1 FGWNEVK
8 LPLGSLT
15 ARNVPKSGNPLLVV
29 CEGVAPDARAEL
41 VEGLNVRLLALS
53 VRLALHLR
61 VGVRGIPSW
70 NDMAIA
76 CRRSRHNR
84 GAEQGQDESDAG
96 KQGYLLWFDAV
107 LNFDRTV
114 RSALKIIRPTTMS
127 MTEPF
132 GHKLVMHRKRAVR
145 AQPRMQGERR
155 KCLIFSLSAAPM
167 GTGRTVRSVGKSW
180 MARGRS
186 S

>member
-1 FGWNEVK
+1 SLAFAPSGTPTAEPSGGHSGQPSLSPIVETWCLRILYIIGIPLDFTGNAGYFFTEPFGWNEVK
-8 LPLGSLT
+8 LPLCSLT

-29 CEGVAPDARAEL
+29 CEGVARDARAEL

-96 KQGYLLWFDAV
+96 KHGYLLW
-107 LNFDRTV
+107 
-114 RSALKIIRPTTMS
+114 
-127 MTEPF
+127 
-132 GHKLVMHRKRAVR
+132 
-145 AQPRMQGERR
+145 
-155 KCLIFSLSAAPM
+155 
-167 GTGRTVRSVGKSW
+167 
-180 MARGRS
+180 
-186 S
+186 